1 MPRAWEEMSFSE
13 KLNTFRSEADSL
25 KRVIDSAARRIGEIE
40 NELKTME
47 SGLEVDSLKRVIDSA
62 ARRIEHIENE
72 VKDMES
78 VARARKED
86 GGQS

>member
-47 SGLEVDSLKRVIDSA
+47 SGVEADSLKRIIDSA
-62 ARRIEHIENE
+62 ARRIEEIENE
-72 VKDMES
+72 LKAMES
-78 VARARKED
+78 VMSARKEA
-86 GGQS
+86 GE

>member
-13 KLNTFRSEADSL
+13 KLNTFRSETDSL

-47 SGLEVDSLKRVIDSA
+47 SGVEADSLKRIIDSA
-62 ARRIEHIENE
+62 ARRIEEIENE
-72 VKDMES
+72 LKAMES
-78 VARARKED
+78 VVSARKED
-86 GGQS
+86 GG